1 MSREFTSIIR
11 CSRYDKMTGAID
23 KLYERKINYV
33 TIKNKNKK
41 IIPIKD
47 GIITYKINL
56 SPKLGCQCYA
66 NTSNDI
72 YCTHILYLLT
82 KIYKL
87 SDLTITFI
95 HLKQVHEQFIK
106 YIMKNNNTITRGVD
120 DLNNILEGEVAK
132 YFAEE
137 TCGICLLSLDD
148 KKFNYDLFTC
158 DQCNNYVHSKC
169 MDNWMNIKIKNI
181 PGMEKGCIY
190 CKNKL
195 I

>member
-1 MSREFTSIIR
+1 MLSHGFTPSFTGIIR
-11 CSRYDKMTGAID
+11 CSRYNEMNRAIN

-33 TIKNKNKK
+33 TMKNKNKK

-47 GIITYKINL
+47 GIVTYKINL
-56 SPKLGCQCYA
+56 NPKLGCQCDA
-66 NTSNDI
+66 HTGI
-72 YCTHILYLLT
+72 YCNHILYLLS

-106 YIMKNNNTITRGVD
+106 YIIKNRTID
-120 DLNNILEGEVAK
+120 DLNNILEGEIKK

-137 TCGICLLSLDD
+137 TCGICLLTLDD
-148 KKFNYDLFTC
+148 RKFNYDIYTC

-169 MDNWMNIKIKNI
+169 MDDWMNVKIKTI
-181 PGMEKGCIY
+181 PDMEKGCIY
-190 CKNKL
+190 CRRSN
-195 I
+195 